1 MCYLCQAS
9 GQKDRPEEER
19 GLVGCYESTED
30 ADQIRGAHSYPHH
43 YQRYQRPSIYQKKT
57 DESADIDYN
66 VVALDCVSS
75 D

>member
-19 GLVGCYESTED
+19 GSVGCYESTED
-30 ADQIRGAHSYPHH
+30 ADQICGAQNYPHR
-43 YQRYQRPSIYQKKT
+43 YQRYQRQHLPEAT